1 MLRSILL
8 PLYHYLRIFF
18 ILILTRF
25 YNLYFYIP
33 VLLKCFTT
41 CGLKSLIWN
50 TKLWSALEE
59 LNLIKAVHK
68 FSFIIKHTGTFRCV
82 CVCTALYGAYNCQGF
97 LRQASKLILS
107 VTVRG
112 AIIVSRICDYWSHGK
127 ETRLNPR
134 PTMRKRMIVTTGL
147 SEHRK
152 RLLLTLFISWLSDDI
167 CFKWKIT
174 GSFWTLVW
182 ISRNRAGFRFL
193 FFEDRTDSDFE
204 NQESDH
210 LWLARGRI

>member
-1 MLRSILL
+1 MKLCTAVLALNDHLARVEGWELLFAGKMLRSILL

-152 RLLLTLFISWLSDDI
+152 RLLLTLFICWLSDII
-167 CFKWKIT
+167 CFK
-174 GSFWTLVW
+174 
-182 ISRNRAGFRFL
+182 
-193 FFEDRTDSDFE
+193 
-204 NQESDH
+204 
-210 LWLARGRI
+210 